1 MDLLRLMILMQ
12 DKDDTLDIEKLLK
25 EYGLNDDDTE
35 VPEDEL
41 TVPSRETLEEYL
53 SHEEQI
59 IIHVSK
65 DDED

>member
-1 MDLLRLMILMQ
+1 MQ

>member
-1 MDLLRLMILMQ
+1 MQ

-35 VPEDEL
+35 VPEDEMV
-41 TVPSRETLEEYL
+41 VPSRETLEEYL

-59 IIHVSK
+59 VIHVSK
-65 DDED
+65 DDE

>member
-1 MDLLRLMILMQ
+1 MVFLLMQ
-12 DKDDTLDIEKLLK
+12 NKDDTLDIERLLK

-41 TVPSRETLEEYL
+41 VVPSRETLEEYL

-59 IIHVSK
+59 VIHVSK
-65 DDED
+65 DDEE

>member
-1 MDLLRLMILMQ
+1 MIQMQ
-12 DKDDTLDIEKLLK
+12 NKDDTLDIERLLK

-41 TVPSRETLEEYL
+41 VVPSRETLEEYL

-59 IIHVSK
+59 VIHVSK
-65 DDED
+65 DE